1 MPIVSKGTDPSVS
14 KIFLQGGVCYNR
26 AVPMA
31 MASLTG
37 KPIIVPP
44 EPGLVGAF
52 GVALV
57 VKKRIEA
64 GMTAVKDFSLETL
77 AHRRVAYGKPYPLH
91 CRGGKEKCDRQCLIE
106 LIEIEGN
113 RYPFGGACNRYDNL
127 RHKVK
132 HAVDMLDLVKTRQ
145 ELVFDKYGAAGP
157 QDFGQIQKGSI
168 GINRS
173 FLTNTYYPL
182 YASFFSLLG
191 FRPVLPQD
199 ISSSGIDQRN
209 APFCYPAEL
218 SHGFFHSLINGRTT
232 PRIYFF
238 TPFQINSGT
247 KRRPVFP
254 GMPLCTGETF
264 SLQTTFREQLREL
277 RQKGLRTF
285 QPLLDLK
292 GGLRD
297 ARTPM
302 VAAAAPNG
310 DCRKVC
316 RKSL

>member
-1 MPIVSKGTDPSVS
+1 MKGEKPPNFNDQCAAFISSDIKNAIHEGIPHEDIVAGLVYAICMNYANRVKGNRPIGN
-14 KIFLQGGVCYNR
+14 KIFLQGGVCYNK

-44 EPGLVGAF
+44 EPGLMGAF

-64 GMTAVKDFSLETL
+64 GMTAVKAFSLETL
-77 AHRRVAYGKPYPLH
+77 AHRRVAYGKPFI
-91 CRGGKEKCDRQCLIE
+91 CRGGKEKCDRQCSIE

-145 ELVFDKYGAAGP
+145 RLVFDKYGAAGP

-191 FRPVLPQD
+191 YRPVLPQD
-199 ISSSGIDQRN
+199 ISPVESTSAMHRSVIR
-209 APFCYPAEL
+209 P
-218 SHGFFHSLINGRTT
+218 SFHMV
-232 PRIYFF
+232 FF
-238 TPFQINSGT
+238 TH
-247 KRRPVFP
+247 
-254 GMPLCTGETF
+254 
-264 SLQTTFREQLREL
+264 
-277 RQKGLRTF
+277 
-285 QPLLDLK
+285 
-292 GGLRD
+292 
-297 ARTPM
+297 
-302 VAAAAPNG
+302 
-310 DCRKVC
+310 
-316 RKSL
+316 